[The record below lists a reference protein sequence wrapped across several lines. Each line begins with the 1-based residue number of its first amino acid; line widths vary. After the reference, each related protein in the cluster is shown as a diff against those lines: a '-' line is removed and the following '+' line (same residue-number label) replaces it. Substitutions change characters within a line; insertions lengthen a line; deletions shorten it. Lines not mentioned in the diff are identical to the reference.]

1 MGRGHKVVQ
10 IRKSMRAIALAMH
23 CNNIITVTCFQDPA
37 LWACLA
43 GMAATAQ
50 DLNTV
55 EVAYAAINEV
65 CVVNVSIF
73 FMWLKM

>member
-1 MGRGHKVVQ
+1 MMWM
-10 IRKSMRAIALAMH
+10 SH
-23 CNNIITVTCFQDPA
+23 CYNYFSRQDPA

-65 CVVNVSIF
+65 S
-73 FMWLKM
+73 MTY